1 MRCTSCGN
9 QDAYI
14 GFSGVDCPNTN
25 CRHFRGSPA
34 PKISNPAPS
43 LSPVTGSPGVA
54 GPAGTQCP
62 TGPTG
67 ATGIA
72 TATLT
77 VNFTTTIRANNVII
91 EFVADGDP
99 GYPNKRVE
107 FLWSMPGMATPRVCT
122 LSARNT
128 FYVLGVDADGKTT
141 YQTNWLCTRDG
152 IQPTD
157 SWSLE
162 ARIS

>member
-9 QDAYI
+9 ENAYI

-25 CRHFRGSPA
+25 CRHFKGNTDILNPDITSTPS
-34 PKISNPAPS
+34 ISNPAPS
-43 LSPVTGSPGVA
+43 LSP
-54 GPAGTQCP
+54 Q
-62 TGPTG
+62 GPTG

-77 VNFTTTIRANNVII
+77 VSFNTTIKANNVII

-107 FLWSMPGMATPRVCT
+107 FLWSMPGMAAPRICT
-122 LSARNT
+122 LSSRHT
-128 FYVLGVDADGKTT
+128 FYVLGIDADGQTT
-141 YQTNWLCTRDG
+141 YKTNWLCTRDG
-152 IQPTD
+152 IQPNDNWT
-157 SWSLE
+157 LE
-162 ARIS
+162 ARIT